1 MNSRGIR
8 ATPSLCLAAL
18 FILICDALVTAQTPA
33 FDPMERGR
41 ALTQAFY
48 AGEITNVVE
57 AFDAGMR
64 EAMGGVEG
72 ALAFHEQ
79 VRMDLGEET
88 DVVNETVRQE
98 GEHIVYLRTAQFAR
112 AEQPFIVLWAFHA
125 TGRVAGFSI
134 RGDLN
139 SPSEAPSQYLDY
151 ATRTKL
157 RLPFEGEWL
166 VIWGGPTVEEN
177 YHAAHVDQRF
187 AYDVAVEVEGA
198 RHRGEGTRNEE
209 YHCWGRPILAPGSG
223 IVAAARDG
231 LPDNAPG
238 RMDPTVP
245 PGNHVVIDHGNG
257 EYSFLAHVQQGSV
270 TARQGDPVSQGDL
283 LGKCGNSGNSSEPH
297 LHYHLQDSPRFGE
310 GEGMPAP
317 FLGYVADGLPVER
330 GEPVQGQRIR
340 PGGSDGG

>member
-1 MNSRGIR
+1 MNARGIR

-18 FILICDALVTAQTPA
+18 LILIFDALVTAQTPE

-48 AGEITNVVE
+48 AGEIANVVE
-57 AFDAGMR
+57 AFDASMR
-64 EAMGGVEG
+64 EAVGGVEG
-72 ALAFHEQ
+72 ARAFYEQ
-79 VRMDLGEET
+79 VRMDLGDET

-98 GEHIVYLRTAQFAR
+98 GGQTVYLRAARFAR
-112 AEQPFIVLWAFHA
+112 AEQPFTVLWAFHA

-134 RGDLN
+134 RGATS
-139 SPSEAPSQYLDY
+139 SPSEAPSRYLDY
-151 ATRTKL
+151 ATRTRL
-157 RLPFEGEWL
+157 RLPFRGEWL
-166 VIWGGPTVEEN
+166 VVWGGRTVEEN

-209 YHCWGRPILAPGSG
+209 YHCWGRPVLAPGSG
-223 IVAAARDG
+223 IVVVARDG

-238 RMDPTVP
+238 RMDPTAP

-257 EYSFLAHVQQGSV
+257 EYSFLAHLQQGSV
-270 TARQGDPVSQGDL
+270 AVGRGDSVSQGL
-283 LGKCGNSGNSSEPH
+283 AVGRCGNSGNSSEPH

-310 GEGMPAP
+310 GEGIPAP
-317 FLGYVADGLPVER
+317 FLDYVANGLPVRR

-340 PGGSDGG
+340 PGGSGGR